1 MSFARIYQPSKTAM
15 QSGRARTN
23 QWILEFEPQARKVAD
38 PLMGW
43 FGSGDVRRQ
52 IRLRFSSLDEAI
64 AYADRHN
71 ITYTVQKPHARR
83 IQPKSYAD
91 NFRV

>member
-1 MSFARIYQPSKTAM
+1 M

-23 QWILEFEPQARKVAD
+23 QWILEYEPQARKVAD

-43 FGSGDVRRQ
+43 FGSGDMRRQ
-52 IRLRFSSLDEAI
+52 IRLRFSSLDEAM
-64 AYADRHN
+64 AYADRHS
-71 ITYTVQKPHARR
+71 ITYTVHKPHARR